1 VAAGRGHRKALDLV
15 PSLRPWWYKDGMIA
29 VLGGGAEIDL
39 HGDAGDMSS
48 AISAH
53 DAIVEA
59 VGKLQWTWF
68 PARIRLSALVLGQ
81 LACSASGASVAQ
93 RSELVTRV
101 DELIEAADGV
111 MTEAE
116 RRGRPMG
123 PEGVAWHARVRAEAL
138 RLRWQVGIDTLGQ
151 DELTDAWRS

>member
-1 VAAGRGHRKALDLV
+1 
-15 PSLRPWWYKDGMIA
+15 
-29 VLGGGAEIDL
+29 GGGAEIDL

-116 RRGRPMG
+116 RRGRPTG
-123 PEGVAWHARVRAEAL
+123 PEGVAWAPRVRAAAL
-138 RLRWQVGIDTLGQ
+138 RPRWPGGTDTPRNN
-151 DELTDAWRS
+151 DPTEACRSAIAAV